1 MILEL
6 STREKNPGWASYA
19 PVCKEWQF
27 YIEKKNFHR
36 LKLRDSCLDEFKS
49 MVVRQRDLVRHIQFI
64 IELPEYSCY
73 SCRSYTSAAREPPEQ
88 SIIGDRIWELFSIL
102 GTWKPATGGI
112 SLELNV
118 YSPSDSKHWFRNCY
132 FTSDDGDLD
141 AATSAH
147 DGDGGEISSKL
158 HDPKHG
164 WFKGQRD
171 RVPSKSA
178 TEQLFQSVVDIGPR
192 IEFPRVDVV
201 TCFMIRR
208 QLRRCLRPLDI
219 QYILGSFPQLER
231 MVYERWQPW
240 TGLWSILADGRECPS
255 SPPIPTSH
263 VRPLT
268 VWAAEFIQLLNY
280 GFPKTLRRLLVFEDF
295 NKDLAAILAEPYSR
309 AYQEGGTVR
318 KMSDFRRIDFVCRIF
333 NLNLEELSI
342 SYMVNAEDLFPASP
356 TTRYWDPWPTG
367 PWERLQSLALTS
379 QLLQPTT
386 SRSETNALLC
396 RAGVSALHMPKL
408 RTLALWNGTRGMAA
422 AFTYR
427 VHRDYATITWRGT
440 WNHEFSLPVIE
451 AWQSVASTLHSVE
464 LRIEKQLIGQDVIRS
479 HGDAIYHLDLPC
491 RVVEP
496 ASLWQIR
503 KENA

>member
-1 MILEL
+1 MADRRIGTHKMTLRSTKYWESLAAEIRLMILEL

-19 PVCKEWQF
+19 AVCKEWQF

-118 YSPSDSKHWFRNCY
+118 YSPSDSKHWFKNCY

-178 TEQLFQSVVDIGPR
+178 TEQLFQSVVDIGPSDGSHGLGCGQYLPTVVSAHHHR
-192 IEFPRVDVV
+192 QFP
-201 TCFMIRR
+201 
-208 QLRRCLRPLDI
+208 
-219 QYILGSFPQLER
+219 
-231 MVYERWQPW
+231 
-240 TGLWSILADGRECPS
+240 
-255 SPPIPTSH
+255 
-263 VRPLT
+263 PLT
-268 VWAAEFIQLLNY
+268 F
-280 GFPKTLRRLLVFEDF
+280 D
-295 NKDLAAILAEPYSR
+295 
-309 AYQEGGTVR
+309 
-318 KMSDFRRIDFVCRIF
+318 
-333 NLNLEELSI
+333 
-342 SYMVNAEDLFPASP
+342 
-356 TTRYWDPWPTG
+356 
-367 PWERLQSLALTS
+367 
-379 QLLQPTT
+379 
-386 SRSETNALLC
+386 
-396 RAGVSALHMPKL
+396 H
-408 RTLALWNGTRGMAA
+408 
-422 AFTYR
+422 
-427 VHRDYATITWRGT
+427 
-440 WNHEFSLPVIE
+440 
-451 AWQSVASTLHSVE
+451 
-464 LRIEKQLIGQDVIRS
+464 
-479 HGDAIYHLDLPC
+479 
-491 RVVEP
+491 
-496 ASLWQIR
+496 
-503 KENA
+503 

>member
-1 MILEL
+1 MTLRSTKYWELLPAEIRLMILEL

-19 PVCKEWQF
+19 AVCKEWQF

-36 LKLRDSCLDEFKS
+36 LKVRDSCLDEFKS

-73 SCRSYTSAAREPPEQ
+73 SCRSYTSVARESPEQ

-112 SLELNV
+112 TLELNV
-118 YSPSDSKHWFRNCY
+118 YSPSDSKHWFKNCY

-141 AATSAH
+141 TVTSTH

-171 RVPSKSA
+171 RAPSISA
-178 TEQLFQSVVDIGPR
+178 TEELFQSVVDMGPR

-201 TCFMIRR
+201 ACFMIRR
-208 QLRRCLRPLDI
+208 QLRRCLRPLDV

-240 TGLWSILADGRECPS
+240 AGLWSTFADS
-255 SPPIPTSH
+255 QFLH
-263 VRPLT
+263 
-268 VWAAEFIQLLNY
+268 LLNY
-280 GFPKTLRRLLVFEDF
+280 GIPKTLRRLSVFEDF
-295 NKDLAAILAEPYSR
+295 NKDLAAILADPYSR
-309 AYQEGGTVR
+309 VYQEPDTVR
-318 KMSDFRRIDFVCRIF
+318 KMSDYKRIDFVCRIF
-333 NLNLEELSI
+333 NLNLEEISV
-342 SYMVNAEDLFPASP
+342 SYMVNAEDFFPASP
-356 TTRYWDPWPTG
+356 TTRYRDPWPTG

-379 QLLQPTT
+379 QLLRPTT
-386 SRSETNALLC
+386 SHQETNALLF
-396 RAGVSALHMPKL
+396 RAGVSALQMPKL

-422 AFTYR
+422 ANMESR
-427 VHRDYATITWRGT
+427 VQPSSDRGVAIRGIDAALGGTPDREAANRRKRDQVPWRCY
-440 WNHEFSLPVIE
+440 LPSRL
-451 AWQSVASTLHSVE
+451 AMP
-464 LRIEKQLIGQDVIRS
+464 G
-479 HGDAIYHLDLPC
+479 G
-491 RVVEP
+491 
-496 ASLWQIR
+496 
-503 KENA
+503 